1 MYCQKCCHSCTTY
14 VLRASDKALN
24 ASAELP
30 QLHFMS
36 VPTCKSYLVAS
47 TMRSFL
53 TVAGRKLVSNLEAES
68 DNHALMPS
76 GQVASRESRLRQAVT
91 ASEHGPPESLAS

>member
-1 MYCQKCCHSCTTY
+1 
-14 VLRASDKALN
+14 
-24 ASAELP
+24 
-30 QLHFMS
+30 
-36 VPTCKSYLVAS
+36 
-47 TMRSFL
+47 MRSFL